1 MFRKERKPA
10 YVKTFVAFL
19 LLPLIVVAAF
29 LFFKPLSSLGQASY
43 TISVSNA
50 GGGSVASS
58 PSGISCG
65 VDCSEPYAYGTNV
78 VLTASPSASFT
89 GWTNCPAPSG
99 NTCTI
104 NVNGNLAVTA
114 TFSALYTISVA
125 NAGGGSVIS
134 NPPGISCGA
143 GGTDCSESYPYGRNV
158 RLNPAPVF
166 GYGFT
171 GWTNCPAVSNNDVCI
186 IDVNGNLAVTATF
199 SAFYT
204 ISVTNAGGGSV
215 ISSPVGISCGAGGTD
230 CSEPYAY
237 GTNVVLTAAPVF
249 GYTFTGWN
257 GTCPGT
263 TNPCNLTVNANV
275 NTQANFAVVTY
286 PLNITVSGS
295 GTTLC
300 SVNNGAYGP
309 CPASVT
315 GGSSVRIQATPSAN
329 FVFTGWNGT
338 CPGTTNPC
346 NLTVNANVN
355 TQANFAA
362 VLTVIK
368 SPPIGAGTITGGG
381 INCGAGAGCTAS
393 YTLGS
398 NVVLTAAANL
408 GYVLHGWIVSGPTAG
423 AGCAGNTGTCTIRM
437 TAPGTV
443 TATFKLI
450 LNVARLPAN
459 RGAIT
464 SNPPPNP
471 PGISCGTDCSESY
484 SVNANVILTATPVLN
499 FTLSRWLV
507 SGPTAGADCA
517 GVTGTCTVRMTAP
530 GLVTAYFVSKFSPID
545 GWAGGWS
552 TDSAGTNPYIDTNPA
567 GPGRIALINTTST
580 PRDSGGGVM
589 VSSPQN
595 YGLTFYLEDAQTN
608 TGFLEGYIWS
618 SSFGWIEFRNTGAWC
633 YPGKSPCGATVDSL
647 GNVHG
652 WARIVSLEQA
662 GGSAIGLGGEG
673 DGAHVGKAWIKVAHA
688 QNNSCGNA
696 GGWSPNDC
704 YRGWIKLGS
713 EVGDPVSYGLN
724 IKNAPGAVDD
734 GALSG
739 YAWSNEF
746 GWFRFAGSMERVRVG
761 SNTAF
766 CNLDATQPPPVPKV
780 VGVVPSAQTSLTW
793 SCRYTDD
800 DCRLSASTD
809 APPYVPPIVRTS
821 TNLMVGPTTKTF
833 TQDTAYTIS
842 CTGAPGTPQAGN
854 QVSDSDTV
862 TLNVQQPS
870 TQPRIIECNPGS
882 PNCK

>member
-114 TFSALYTISVA
+114 AFSALYTISVA

-199 SAFYT
+199 SALYT
-204 ISVTNAGGGSV
+204 ISVANAGGGSV
-215 ISSPVGISCGAGGTD
+215 ISNPPGISCGAGGTD

-249 GYTFTGWN
+249 GYT
-257 GTCPGT
+257 
-263 TNPCNLTVNANV
+263 
-275 NTQANFAVVTY
+275 
-286 PLNITVSGS
+286 
-295 GTTLC
+295 
-300 SVNNGAYGP
+300 
-309 CPASVT
+309 
-315 GGSSVRIQATPSAN
+315 
-329 FVFTGWNGT
+329 FTGWNGT

-408 GYVLHGWIVSGPTAG
+408 GYVLHGWIVSGQTAG

-459 RGAIT
+459 RGPIT

-471 PGISCGTDCSESY
+471 TGISCGADCSESY
-484 SVNANVILTATPVLN
+484 SVNANVTLTATPVLN

-517 GVTGTCTVRMTAP
+517 GGTGPCPVRMTDP

-552 TDSAGTNPYIDTNPA
+552 TDSAGINPYIDTNPA

-652 WARIVSLEQA
+652 WASIVSLDQA

-673 DGAHVGKAWIKVAHA
+673 DGAHLGKAWIKVAHA

>member
-114 TFSALYTISVA
+114 AFSALYTISVA

-199 SAFYT
+199 SALYT
-204 ISVTNAGGGSV
+204 ISVANAGGGSV
-215 ISSPVGISCGAGGTD
+215 ISNPPGISCGAGGTD

-249 GYTFTGWN
+249 GYT
-257 GTCPGT
+257 
-263 TNPCNLTVNANV
+263 
-275 NTQANFAVVTY
+275 
-286 PLNITVSGS
+286 
-295 GTTLC
+295 
-300 SVNNGAYGP
+300 
-309 CPASVT
+309 
-315 GGSSVRIQATPSAN
+315 
-329 FVFTGWNGT
+329 FTGWNGT

-552 TDSAGTNPYIDTNPA
+552 TDSAGTNPHNDTNPA

-618 SSFGWIEFRNTGAWC
+618 SSFGWIEFR
-633 YPGKSPCGATVDSL
+633 
-647 GNVHG
+647 
-652 WARIVSLEQA
+652 
-662 GGSAIGLGGEG
+662 
-673 DGAHVGKAWIKVAHA
+673 
-688 QNNSCGNA
+688 
-696 GGWSPNDC
+696 
-704 YRGWIKLGS
+704 
-713 EVGDPVSYGLN
+713 
-724 IKNAPGAVDD
+724 
-734 GALSG
+734 
-739 YAWSNEF
+739 
-746 GWFRFAGSMERVRVG
+746 
-761 SNTAF
+761 
-766 CNLDATQPPPVPKV
+766 
-780 VGVVPSAQTSLTW
+780 
-793 SCRYTDD
+793 
-800 DCRLSASTD
+800 
-809 APPYVPPIVRTS
+809 
-821 TNLMVGPTTKTF
+821 
-833 TQDTAYTIS
+833 
-842 CTGAPGTPQAGN
+842 
-854 QVSDSDTV
+854 
-862 TLNVQQPS
+862 
-870 TQPRIIECNPGS
+870 
-882 PNCK
+882 